1 MQRAPSMSERTGLL
15 RPFQRFFALEASGS
29 ILLLGCALLALVWA
43 NSPYAAAYHHLWEIE
58 IAVGAPRFGLTET
71 LHHWINDGLMAVFFF
86 VIGLEIKRE
95 ILVGE
100 LSTLRQAALPLAAAV
115 GGMVVPALIYVAF
128 NAGTPAVRGWGIPM
142 ATDIAFALG
151 VLALLGSRA
160 PLGLKIFLTA
170 LAIVDDLGAVLVI
183 AFFYTAD
190 LSFVSLGV
198 AGGFLFAMIGA
209 NRMHVRHPLVYL
221 LLGIGLWVAVLLS
234 GVHATI
240 AGVLSA
246 LTIPARRR
254 IDAEEFHREGTIYME
269 EFRED
274 LRAGMVDLT
283 ADQRDAVVS
292 LEEACEAVQT
302 PLQRLEHMLHPW
314 VAFFIMPVFALANAG
329 VSIGSG
335 LLGALANPI
344 ALGVGAGLVVGKQV
358 GVLLF
363 SWLAVRF
370 GIATLPAGAG
380 WRQLYGV
387 ACLCGIGFTMSL
399 FIANL
404 AFEDPASL
412 DIAKTG
418 ILSAS
423 LVAGVLGFLILRRT
437 GPAEPA

>member
-1 MQRAPSMSERTGLL
+1 
-15 RPFQRFFALEASGS
+15 
-29 ILLLGCALLALVWA
+29 
-43 NSPYAAAYHHLWEIE
+43 
-58 IAVGAPRFGLTET
+58 
-71 LHHWINDGLMAVFFF
+71 
-86 VIGLEIKRE
+86 
-95 ILVGE
+95 VGE
-100 LSTLRQAALPLAAAV
+100 LSSMRLAALPLAAAV
-115 GGMVVPALIYVAF
+115 GGMIVPALLYVAF
-128 NAGTPAVRGWGIPM
+128 NAGTPAVQGWAIPM

-151 VLALLGSRA
+151 VLALLGKRA

-183 AFFYTAD
+183 AFFYTGD
-190 LSFVSLGV
+190 LSFVSLMV
-198 AGGFLFAMIGA
+198 AALFLLAMIGA

-234 GVHATI
+234 GIHATI
-240 AGVLSA
+240 AGVVSA

-254 IDAEEFHREGTIYME
+254 IDAEEFEQKGTAYMA

-274 LRAGMVDLT
+274 LRPGIVDLT
-283 ADQRDAVVS
+283 EDQRDAVFS

-314 VAFFIMPVFALANAG
+314 VAYFIMPVFALANAG
-329 VSIGSG
+329 VSLGAG
-335 LLGALANPI
+335 LLASLANPI

-363 SWLAVRF
+363 SWLAVRL
-370 GIATLPAGAG
+370 GIASLPAGTR
-380 WRQLYGV
+380 WSQLYGV

-404 AFEDPASL
+404 AFTDPATL

-418 ILSAS
+418 ILGAS
-423 LVAGVLGFLILRRT
+423 FVAGVIGYTVLRRT
-437 GPAEPA
+437 G